1 MYFYE
6 AIQKCDINE
15 LVSYFLKLCKN
26 SPDINHTEKCIRSA
40 LSDMKSIQAIK
51 SEHEIIK
58 IERVQTEDEEY
69 DAVFMLDKETDTKF
83 GLEINPWKYTLG
95 YSVDEISLSDYGYE
109 KYVSLVL
116 WEMTWFG
123 YDEKTI
129 QTHVKSWES

>member
-58 IERVQTEDEEY
+58 IETKKG
-69 DAVFMLDKETDTKF
+69 LPCPDKPQSA
-83 GLEINPWKYTLG
+83 G
-95 YSVDEISLSDYGYE
+95 
-109 KYVSLVL
+109 
-116 WEMTWFG
+116 
-123 YDEKTI
+123 
-129 QTHVKSWES
+129 